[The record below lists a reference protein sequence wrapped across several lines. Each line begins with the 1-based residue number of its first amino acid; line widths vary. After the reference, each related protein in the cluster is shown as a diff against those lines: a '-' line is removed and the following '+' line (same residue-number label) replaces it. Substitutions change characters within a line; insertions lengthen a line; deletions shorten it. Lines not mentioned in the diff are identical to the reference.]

1 LRRSQADANVGR
13 VNDSPVFALVG
24 LAVIGLLAPR
34 LPHLRLRPL
43 ARLDPALAGAAL
55 VLLGL
60 VLGPGIDLLTRP
72 TLRVLAPVTAVALAW
87 IGAAFGARFEWR
99 VVRRIPRDA
108 WILAGLSAAGAFGA
122 VALGAWLLGR
132 AIPGLAAVWAPRAPV
147 ILALAAV
154 AATAGPSAAA
164 HLARAAGLARHR
176 DRALVRT
183 ATLETA
189 IGALGLSLPL
199 ALHRQHQPLG
209 NPVLGWLLWIG
220 LTVAIGGGV
229 AVLMH
234 ALLRREAGRAGREDL
249 GFMLLAALLFGAG
262 LAYAVDVSPF
272 LMGAVAAAVIAS
284 LPVERRTLKQCLAA
298 WEEPITAAFLVVLGA
313 LLVLPSL
320 WILLAAPL
328 LAAFRAGG
336 KWASVR
342 FGRGVL
348 GNAGVGPDVGLATLA
363 QGSTALALTLTFFL
377 SYANQ
382 DSAGAVLATVVLG
395 AAATLLAA
403 PRAMAIALRSAA
415 APLTHRARLPEL
427 SPNAPAD

>member
-1 LRRSQADANVGR
+1 M
-13 VNDSPVFALVG
+13 NDSPVFALVG

-34 LPHLRLRPL
+34 LPQLRLRPL
-43 ARLDPALAGAAL
+43 ARLDSALAGTAL

-60 VLGPGIDLLTRP
+60 VLGPGIGLLAPP
-72 TLRVLAPVTAVALAW
+72 TLRALAPVTAVALAW
-87 IGAAFGARFEWR
+87 LGAAFGARFEWR
-99 VVRRIPRDA
+99 IVRRIPRDG
-108 WILAGLSAAGAFGA
+108 WILAGLSAAGAFAA

-132 AIPGLAAVWAPRAPV
+132 AIPGLAAVWAPRAAV
-147 ILALAAV
+147 ILTLAAV
-154 AATAGPSAAA
+154 AATAGPGAIA
-164 HLARAAGLARHR
+164 HLARAPGLARHGE
-176 DRALVRT
+176 RAFVRT

-189 IGALGLSLPL
+189 IGALVLSLPL

-234 ALLRREAGRAGREDL
+234 ALVRREAGPAVRGGREDL
-249 GFMLLAALLFGAG
+249 GFTLFAALLLGAG
-262 LAYAVDVSPF
+262 LAYTADVSPF
-272 LMGAVAAAVIAS
+272 LTGAVAAAVLAN
-284 LPVERRTLKQCLAA
+284 LPVERRTLRQCLAA
-298 WEEPITAAFLVVLGA
+298 WEEPITAAFLVIVGA
-313 LLVLPSL
+313 LLVLPTL

-328 LAAFRAGG
+328 LAALRAGG
-336 KWASVR
+336 TWASVR
-342 FGRGVL
+342 YGRGVL
-348 GNAGVGPDVGLATLA
+348 GKAVVGAEVGLATLA
-363 QGSTALALTLTFFL
+363 QGSAALALALTFSL
-377 SYANQ
+377 SYATQ

-427 SPNAPAD
+427 SPNTSAD